1 MKKLLIILSVL
12 VFLMLPFTAYAAIIP
27 EDNLI
32 GETVLI
38 EPDGNFIKD
47 NIKNGN
53 PDDTGPE
60 ETAQILSLDRDG
72 YVKKIHSSLSVPH
85 LRGFCGLRYRFRNIR
100 NHLKEEKS
108 LNTDSKAPLH
118 G

>member
-12 VFLMLPFTAYAAIIP
+12 VFLTLPVTAYAAIIP

-53 PDDTGPE
+53 PDDTGPV

-72 YVKKIHSSLSVPH
+72 YIKKFTLPF
-85 LRGFCGLRYRFRNIR
+85 LYLTCAGFAVYGTGYAI
-100 NHLKEEKS
+100 S
-108 LNTDSKAPLH
+108 AIISKKKKV
-118 G
+118 

>member
-12 VFLMLPFTAYAAIIP
+12 VFLMLPVTTYAAIIP

-60 ETAQILSLDRDG
+60 ETAQILSLDRGG
-72 YVKKIHSSLSVPH
+72 YVKKFTLPFLYLICA
-85 LRGFCGLRYRFRNIR
+85 GFAVYGTGYAI
-100 NHLKEEKS
+100 S
-108 LNTDSKAPLH
+108 AIISKKKKV
-118 G
+118 

>member
-1 MKKLLIILSVL
+1 MKKFLIILSVL
-12 VFLMLPFTAYAAIIP
+12 VFLMLPVTAYAAIIP

-72 YVKKIHSSLSVPH
+72 YVKKFTLPFLYLICA
-85 LRGFCGLRYRFRNIR
+85 GFAVYGTGYAI
-100 NHLKEEKS
+100 S
-108 LNTDSKAPLH
+108 AIISKKKKV
-118 G
+118 

>member
-12 VFLMLPFTAYAAIIP
+12 VFLTLPVTAYAAIIP

-72 YVKKIHSSLSVPH
+72 YVKKFTLPFLYLICADFAVYGTGYAISA
-85 LRGFCGLRYRFRNIR
+85 II
-100 NHLKEEKS
+100 
-108 LNTDSKAPLH
+108 SKKKKV
-118 G
+118 

>member
-12 VFLMLPFTAYAAIIP
+12 VFLILPVTAYAAIIP

-53 PDDTGPE
+53 PDDTGPV

-72 YVKKIHSSLSVPH
+72 YVKKFTLPF
-85 LRGFCGLRYRFRNIR
+85 LYLTCTGFAVYGAGSAI
-100 NHLKEEKS
+100 S
-108 LNTDSKAPLH
+108 AIISKKKKV
-118 G
+118 

>member
-38 EPDGNFIKD
+38 EW
-47 NIKNGN
+47 
-53 PDDTGPE
+53 TG
-60 ETAQILSLDRDG
+60 IL
-72 YVKKIHSSLSVPH
+72 
-85 LRGFCGLRYRFRNIR
+85 
-100 NHLKEEKS
+100 
-108 LNTDSKAPLH
+108 
-118 G
+118 

>member
-53 PDDTGPE
+53 PYDTGPE

-72 YVKKIHSSLSVPH
+72 YVKKFTLPFLYLICA
-85 LRGFCGLRYRFRNIR
+85 GFAVYGTGSAI
-100 NHLKEEKS
+100 S
-108 LNTDSKAPLH
+108 AIISKKKKV
-118 G
+118 